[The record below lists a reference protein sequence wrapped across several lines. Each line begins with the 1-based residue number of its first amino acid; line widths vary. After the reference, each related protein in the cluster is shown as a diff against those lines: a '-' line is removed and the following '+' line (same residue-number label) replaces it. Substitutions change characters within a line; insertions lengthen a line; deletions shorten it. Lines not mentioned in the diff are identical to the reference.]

1 MSKSIRI
8 ALIDWNASVRS
19 ARRLILDATPNTA
32 VVFESDGKTSD
43 FELLPDLLV
52 DVIVMD
58 QQLEQRTGTEAFM
71 TLRSKYSELE
81 DVPQA
86 VLTTPFELSEL
97 RVLAF
102 GAGMHDLVSI
112 NSGPGGLVQAIRSA
126 ALGKVVID
134 LRELVGLLSLN
145 PPSRLNNFDF
155 TKAVNALPVRK
166 KGLVQK
172 LSVEWDV
179 IRSGG
184 STRLTLELF
193 APLARPMGCLSAKEL
208 IIRLI
213 QNGFVNAS

>member
-19 ARRLILDATPNTA
+19 ARRLILDATPNIN

-58 QQLEQRTGTEAFM
+58 QQLEQRTGTVAFM
-71 TLRSKYSELE
+71 TLRSKYSEIG
-81 DVPQA
+81 DVPQT

-97 RVLAF
+97 RILAF
-102 GAGMHDLVSI
+102 EAGMHDLVSI

-126 ALGKVVID
+126 ASGKAAVD
-134 LRELVGLLSLN
+134 LKELVSQLSLN

-184 STRLTLELF
+184 STRLTIELF
-193 APLARPMGCLSAKEL
+193 EPLANPLGCLSAKEL